1 MTVGRGVNGGAAA
14 VGAAARRNEIKMRRL
29 NLDIA
34 SGPELAS
41 RRGVGMPQ
49 RDTGF
54 TLGVLKKATNAA
66 QQTLRGASVA
76 GGKFSPL

>member
-1 MTVGRGVNGGAAA
+1 
-14 VGAAARRNEIKMRRL
+14 
-29 NLDIA
+29 
-34 SGPELAS
+34 
-41 RRGVGMPQ
+41 MPQ

-54 TLGVLKKATNAA
+54 TLGVLKKVTNAT